1 MKDYEPI
8 FRRRNRRGQIATN
21 LFFALA
27 FFWFWVAAM
36 SAVNG

>member
-1 MKDYEPI
+1 MRDYEPI
-8 FRRRNRRGQIATN
+8 IRRRARREQTAMSI
-21 LFFALA
+21 FFALA